1 MYIYNGVLVT
11 TEFQICLKR
20 NIYDSYDT
28 NLRASFFLNVPSS
41 MYHKHA
47 DNSMS
52 TPNAGMTHTCKMYT
66 LALVLGWLTHPIS
79 SLHCLPSH
87 ALQIRMVCTEYLQ
100 YKAALHPVNMRHQ
113 VRETNTSRSD
123 QPHWVYQTPNSIGLS
138 SFFSNT

>member
-28 NLRASFFLNVPSS
+28 NLRASFLFNVPSS

-66 LALVLGWLTHPIS
+66 LALALGWLTHPIS
-79 SLHCLPSH
+79 SLSPLPCLQSTHCKSGWF
-87 ALQIRMVCTEYLQ
+87 ARNIFSIRRPCI
-100 YKAALHPVNMRHQ
+100 
-113 VRETNTSRSD
+113 RS
-123 QPHWVYQTPNSIGLS
+123 T
-138 SFFSNT
+138 